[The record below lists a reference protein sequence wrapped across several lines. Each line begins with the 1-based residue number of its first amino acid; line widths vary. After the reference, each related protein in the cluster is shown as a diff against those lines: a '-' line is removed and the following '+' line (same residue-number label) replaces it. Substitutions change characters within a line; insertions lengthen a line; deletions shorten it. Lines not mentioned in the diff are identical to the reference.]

1 MKFGCH
7 AVLFADRIRTEPLS
21 LLQELKETG
30 FSGVEFGARFV
41 PLEDRTAVMEAF
53 QKTGLEIAA
62 IHYMSLDWLSDPEKA
77 IAGAVEEAKFL
88 SAAGGKNLTM
98 SFMAK
103 PEDDLTV
110 MAKNINQAAKAVK
123 EYGVFLNYH
132 NHNWEFQQNGA
143 CYRAL
148 CQYAPDLY
156 FGFDLGWVRKGGF
169 DPVAVLRENAG
180 RVRYVHLRDPGDD
193 LESRTFPDLGEGK
206 TDLKGQLAVL
216 KEILPEDG
224 WVVVEYETGEPDAKR
239 YQKAKRYLDTL
250 LTK

>member
-88 SAAGGKNLTM
+88 SAAGGKNSKETKGLVVWRRAWAICMT
-98 SFMAK
+98 K
-103 PEDDLTV
+103 LLGTV
-110 MAKNINQAAKAVK
+110 DQKN
-123 EYGVFLNYH
+123 
-132 NHNWEFQQNGA
+132 
-143 CYRAL
+143 
-148 CQYAPDLY
+148 
-156 FGFDLGWVRKGGF
+156 GFD
-169 DPVAVLRENAG
+169 ASN
-180 RVRYVHLRDPGDD
+180 YINI
-193 LESRTFPDLGEGK
+193 T
-206 TDLKGQLAVL
+206 
-216 KEILPEDG
+216 
-224 WVVVEYETGEPDAKR
+224 
-239 YQKAKRYLDTL
+239 
-250 LTK
+250 